1 MPRGKKK
8 QPAEKVEI
16 LEPDEII
23 PPKRGRPRIR
33 PRVTDPGILD
43 RICSGLI
50 EGKSIT
56 DVCEPQDMPH
66 WTDVY
71 KEMAKDR
78 DSDFTKAIAHARE
91 AQQEAIIDGTVALAD
106 KATVEDVNVVKLR
119 IWARQW
125 RAAKLAPKKY
135 GDKTVTEVT
144 GANGGAIKLEAQRSV
159 VLENLDDESLAQ
171 VEQALRLMLNK
182 PE

>member
-1 MPRGKKK
+1 MPRGKKT
-8 QPAEKVEI
+8 EKAVE
-16 LEPDEII
+16 
-23 PPKRGRPRIR
+23 PPKPKPIGRPRIR
-33 PRVTDPGILD
+33 PRPTDPGIVD

-50 EGKSIT
+50 EGKSIKE
-56 DVCEPQDMPH
+56 VCDPQDMPH
-66 WTDVY
+66 WTEVY

-78 DSDFTKAIAHARE
+78 SSDFTTAIAHARE
-91 AQQEAIIDGTVALAD
+91 AQQEAIIDSTVDLAD
-106 KATVEDVNVVKLR
+106 KATIEDVNVVKLR

-144 GANGGAIKLEAQRSV
+144 GANGGAIKIDAQRTV
-159 VLENLDDESLAQ
+159 ALENLDEEALMQ
-171 VEQALRLMLNK
+171 VEQALKLMLNK

>member
-23 PPKRGRPRIR
+23 PPKKRAARKFYSPELA
-33 PRVTDPGILD
+33 DL
-43 RICSGLI
+43 ICEEIAKGGALH
-50 EGKSIT
+50 KL
-56 DVCEPQDMPH
+56 CEERADFPAESA
-66 WTDVY
+66 VY
-71 KEMAKDR
+71 KWLEEHDEFKEKYARARERQAERRAEEIILIADTEKDA
-78 DSDFTKAIAHARE
+78 AIARNRIDAR
-91 AQQEAIIDGTVALAD
+91 
-106 KATVEDVNVVKLR
+106 K
-119 IWARQW
+119 WA
-125 RAAKLAPKKY
+125 AAKLLPKKY
-135 GDKTVTEVT
+135 GDRILAEVT